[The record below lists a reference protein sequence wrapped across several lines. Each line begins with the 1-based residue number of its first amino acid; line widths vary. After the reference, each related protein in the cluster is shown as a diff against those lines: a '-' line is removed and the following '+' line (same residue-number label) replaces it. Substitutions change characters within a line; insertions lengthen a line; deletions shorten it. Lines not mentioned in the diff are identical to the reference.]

1 MTQHWGVE
9 CTFAVIGT
17 GGPVKRTGPG
27 VGGPPYLGA
36 GGAGGGEEQAHG
48 GGLLLAIALEERLEV
63 LLDPPLQQLLQHVH
77 RPRLE
82 KLHDALRGHHQ
93 ELALGG
99 GVLRGQLRGAAH
111 SQRGGRGVLAHRQHA
126 ARDGQEP
133 RRLPQAPLRRNPAR
147 PNLDQI
153 ATSTKR
159 ILGVVLLLR
168 FTGPPV
174 PITARVQSTPQILTV
189 LEPRRLPQ
197 PGSCADCVID
207 RFVNILRWTPANN
220 SPARAIDRQINYQ
233 QVRKKSA
240 KGAGGVGEMGVCGYL
255 MGELVGVHE
264 VPSRLQANI
273 RRYLSV

>member
-1 MTQHWGVE
+1 MPSEVTTRSLRWGAE
-9 CTFAVIGT
+9 CCEDSSEARPIPSGEGVVYSLIASTR
-17 GGPVKRTGPG
+17 PVMG
-27 VGGPPYLGA
+27 
-36 GGAGGGEEQAHG
+36 
-48 GGLLLAIALEERLEV
+48 
-63 LLDPPLQQLLQHVH
+63 
-77 RPRLE
+77 
-82 KLHDALRGHHQ
+82 
-93 ELALGG
+93 
-99 GVLRGQLRGAAH
+99 
-111 SQRGGRGVLAHRQHA
+111 
-126 ARDGQEP
+126 
-133 RRLPQAPLRRNPAR
+133 RNPAASRR
-147 PNLDQI
+147 PRC
-153 ATSTKR
+153 A
-159 ILGVVLLLR
+159 
-168 FTGPPV
+168 
-174 PITARVQSTPQILTV
+174 